1 MRRDLAHLDRLPPGD
16 RAVRVRQIALEH
28 HQKLAALERIEPDRR
43 TASNKA
49 RITRHRRALAT
60 LDHLARRAGV
70 ALPDWRPPLNDNPRT
85 RPNVTP
91 SQAANAAAGAIEHA
105 ANRLTELGVAPID
118 VARVLIGVGLS
129 RLSRELSPQDLVE
142 ELAGVVGGY
151 AEANGIDLS
160 AAAEQPSTSH

>member
-16 RAVRVRQIALEH
+16 RQVQIRRLALQHHERLAV
-28 HQKLAALERIEPDRR
+28 LERVDPDRR

-70 ALPDWRPPLNDNPRT
+70 ALPDWRPSMNDNPRP

-91 SQAANAAAGAIEHA
+91 NQAAHAAAAALEHA
-105 ANRLTELGVAPID
+105 ADKLASLGVSQLDIGRAL
-118 VARVLIGVGLS
+118 VGVGIG
-129 RLSRELSPQDLVE
+129 RMSREMEAGPLVD
-142 ELAGVVGGY
+142 ELAGVVGG
-151 AEANGIDLS
+151 L
-160 AAAEQPSTSH
+160 AAAAGVDLAAENPSTPH